1 MSCPEHKQVQGCIE
15 NGGWDSGS
23 LSSALVIS
31 TAIRAEMKSLG
42 GRPEAFDLEFGY
54 PHRGGLKLP
63 VAGPRRCPGI
73 LMGSGNATGSTS
85 MSRMFFRLD
94 RLYRERWCRTE
105 RLRVCWSGDLSL
117 RRSAPGPR
125 ALDLPPRC
133 IVSVRTL
140 LARHGDEHIRQT
152 ASAMGQYLTGQI
164 REWKRK
170 DVYSAGQVAFP
181 PFAFIREWGQNGTVV
196 KSPAWTPA
204 S

>member
-1 MSCPEHKQVQGCIE
+1 
-15 NGGWDSGS
+15 
-23 LSSALVIS
+23 
-31 TAIRAEMKSLG
+31 MKSLG
-42 GRPEAFDLEFGY
+42 GRPEAFDLEPSD

-63 VAGPRRCPGI
+63 AAGPRRGPGVLI
-73 LMGSGNATGSTS
+73 GSGSAVNAA
-85 MSRMFFRLD
+85 D
-94 RLYRERWCRTE
+94 
-105 RLRVCWSGDLSL
+105 VLSL
-117 RRSAPGPR
+117 WAVVSRDVLQNRTSAGVLARRFFSPPFRSWPLCSGL
-125 ALDLPPRC
+125 ALRC

-140 LARHGDEHIRQT
+140 LTRHGDEHIRQT